1 LTYLITKIYT
11 DKDSSKTYQIGKK
24 IKPSDAREKILM
36 EHLMFI
42 GRAIRIQELDL
53 RIETKG

>member
-11 DKDSSKTYQIGKK
+11 DKDNLKTYEIGKK
-24 IKPSDAREKILM
+24 VKPFDKKEKLLM

-42 GRAIRIQELDL
+42 GRAIRIQEHDMGL
-53 RIETKG
+53 ETKG

>member
-1 LTYLITKIYT
+1 MTYLITKIYT